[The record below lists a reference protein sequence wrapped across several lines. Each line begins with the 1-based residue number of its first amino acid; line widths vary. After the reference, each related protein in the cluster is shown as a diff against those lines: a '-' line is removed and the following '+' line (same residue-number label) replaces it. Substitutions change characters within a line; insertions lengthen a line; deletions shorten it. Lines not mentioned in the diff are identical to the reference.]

1 MSMTERTLEG
11 PTWHLDRGV
20 AIPPGTTISA
30 RFVGGTVSGHA
41 GLNRYR
47 ADYVLTGDTLELG
60 PAATTLMAGDP
71 AVMRAEH
78 DYLQLLGAID
88 GYRLEDEGLVLMDR
102 GRTPILWF
110 RAAPDVDQG
119 IVGTWSVRGVRISDG
134 VVSNVTDPDRTM
146 TFTADGQVSGQAGVN
161 TFRGSARVDGDRIV
175 IGPLRTTRM
184 AGSPEA
190 MDAEAAFLE
199 ALEAVVAVRLEGDDL
214 TLLDADEGTQVRLV
228 RASGSADAG

>member
-1 MSMTERTLEG
+1 MPASTLEG
-11 PTWHLDRGV
+11 PTWHLERGV

-41 GLNRYR
+41 GINRYR
-47 ADYVLTGDTLELG
+47 ADYRLEGGRLELG

-71 AVMRAEH
+71 DAMRAEH

-88 GYRLEDEGLVLMDR
+88 GYRLEGDRLVLTDR
-102 GRTPILWF
+102 GDVPILWF
-110 RAAPDVDQG
+110 QPAPDVDES
-119 IVGTWSVRGVRISDG
+119 IVGTWEVRGVRIGDG
-134 VVSNVTDPDRTM
+134 VVSSATDPDRTI
-146 TFTADGQVSGQAGVN
+146 TFTADGGVSGSAGVN
-161 TFRGSARVDGDRIV
+161 RFSGTARLDGDRLT

-190 MDAEAAFLE
+190 MDAETAFLH
-199 ALEAVVAVRLEGDDL
+199 ALDEVVAVRLDGDDL

-228 RASGSADAG
+228 RQR